1 VKFLLVLSIALIAG
15 TALASGT
22 GSVVATPPVTFIVSA
37 SGTASANA
45 TLNNTSTGGFT
56 VELQRDASCDAEV
69 DFSVAGGSPFVLAG
83 MASKTITLDCN
94 ATKLGLAR
102 CLVHAIDSNSRE
114 PLADLLAV
122 CEHTTAATLTPS
134 ATSLAFG
141 SVQIGAT
148 SALPL
153 SITNNGAAPITKLF
167 FQTDELDD
175 NFEIGLPCNP
185 DSPSCDG
192 AITPLAPGASTVVS
206 VRCAPHLSGP
216 RAAHLEVASDGGQR
230 LTQTIALSCTG
241 TAATAPVLGVEPPT
255 VSIAAPTEVVST
267 IVHTTV
273 YLSNLG
279 IGTLQITDIRPVDVD
294 PGAGFDWTFTLGGT
308 CTSLTCNLSAG
319 QQVSV
324 DLAFDPSQI
333 AARNASLLVSFTDTI
348 NRTRSIPLTGV
359 GQGATLQL
367 FGTPT
372 MLDLGSTPIG
382 KPTAV
387 VLHFSN
393 TGNRDTNATLAVA
406 PPGPYVLAP
415 PSMLTVTTTAVADVT
430 ATCTPSVPGSAAA
443 QITAIDNDT
452 MTATSITVGAT
463 CTGTTTP
470 LYASPTSINLG
481 EVRLDAGP
489 ITQSVDL
496 LSNAGTLTIA
506 SEPHLDVANVNI
518 SIGTPTATTTPATF
532 DVTVTPQTEGDL
544 ATHIIVADS
553 IGDSIL
559 IPITGRIVS
568 ANYTVPLVLDVGTF
582 CVNQPTAPS
591 NLSLTSAGTATIEV
605 SQPTVPN
612 TSGFDLGLTAPTIYP
627 AAILPSKTA
636 TISVTPE
643 RQPIAT
649 MLDATVTWT
658 TDTAAP
664 TATTQVTATF
674 IDSGGAISPRDLKWK
689 DVKVHLFSDDGKG
702 VILQNCNPG
711 GALELDPPTIKPPFF
726 IDSPSF
732 PPSLGP
738 NETTTFSVGFHP
750 IRDGVFDDTLAIS
763 SPQLPGMPLIVQL
776 HGETIT
782 DPPPQMDAG
791 QGSDALGSRTFY
803 ACSCNSNA
811 PGGGAPIVIALL
823 LIVRRRR

>member
-1 VKFLLVLSIALIAG
+1 MKYLAALPIALIAG
-15 TALASGT
+15 TASA

-37 SGTASANA
+37 TGTATANA
-45 TLNNTSTGGFT
+45 TLNNTSSGGFT
-56 VELQRDASCDAEV
+56 VELQRDPSCDAGV

-83 MASKTITLDCN
+83 LASKTIAFDCT
-94 ATKLGLAR
+94 ASKLGIER
-102 CLVHAIDSNSRE
+102 CLVHAIDSNTRE
-114 PLADLLAV
+114 PLADLLGV
-122 CEHTTAATLTPS
+122 CEHTTAATLTPG

-141 SVQIGAT
+141 SVQVGD
-148 SALPL
+148 SAAAPL
-153 SITNNGAAPITKLF
+153 SIKNNGATPITKLF
-167 FQTDELDD
+167 FQSDALDD
-175 NFEIGLPCNP
+175 NFKIGLPCNP
-185 DSPSCDG
+185 DGPACDG
-192 AITPLAPGASTVVS
+192 TITPLAPGASLVAS
-206 VRCAPHLSGP
+206 VRCSPRTTGPLS
-216 RAAHLEVASDGGQR
+216 ANLEVASDTGQH

-241 TAATAPVLGVEPPT
+241 TAATGPVLGVEPPT
-255 VSIAAPTEVVST
+255 IAIAAPTEVVST
-267 IVHTTV
+267 IVHATV

-279 IGTLQITDIRPVDVD
+279 TDTLKITDIRPVDVD

-319 QQVSV
+319 EQVSV

-333 AARNASLLVSFTDTI
+333 AARNASLLVSFIDNI
-348 NRTRSIPLTGV
+348 GRTRSIPLTGI

-382 KPTAV
+382 MPTAAT
-387 VLHFSN
+387 LHFSN
-393 TGNRDTNATLAVA
+393 TGNRDTVAALAVA

-415 PSMLTVTTTAVADVT
+415 PSMLTVTPTAVADVM
-430 ATCTPSVPGSAAA
+430 ATCTPTTGGTAAA

-452 MTATSITVGAT
+452 STDTSITVAAT
-463 CTGTTTP
+463 CTGTATP

-489 ITQSVDL
+489 ITQTVDL
-496 LSNAGTLTIA
+496 LSNAGPLTIA

-518 SIGTPTATTTPATF
+518 TVGVPATTTTPASF
-532 DVTVTPQTEGDL
+532 DVTVTPQAEGDL

-553 IGDSIL
+553 VGDSIL

-568 ANYTVPLVLDVGTF
+568 ANYIVPKTLDVGTF

-591 NLSLTSAGTATIEV
+591 ILSLTSAGTATFEV
-605 SQPTVPN
+605 SLPTVPN
-612 TSGFDLGLTAPTIYP
+612 TSGFDLGLTAPTVYP
-627 AAILPSKTA
+627 ASILPSKTA

-643 RQPIAT
+643 RQPTAT
-649 MLDATVTWT
+649 TLDAMVTWT
-658 TDTAAP
+658 TDTASP
-664 TATTQVTATF
+664 TATTEITANF
-674 IDSGGAISPRDLKWK
+674 IDSGGAIAPRGIDFGM
-689 DVKVHLFSDDGKG
+689 VKVHLFSDDGHL

-711 GALELDPPTIKPPFF
+711 GALELDPPTIKAPFF

-732 PPSLGP
+732 PTSLEP

-750 IRDGVFDDTLAIS
+750 TRVGTFVDTLAIS

-776 HGETIT
+776 QGESIT
-782 DPPPQMDAG
+782 DPPPMTDGG
-791 QGSDALGSRTFY
+791 QGSDALGTRTFY
-803 ACSCNSNA
+803 ACACNSNA

>member
-1 VKFLLVLSIALIAG
+1 
-15 TALASGT
+15 
-22 GSVVATPPVTFIVSA
+22 
-37 SGTASANA
+37 
-45 TLNNTSTGGFT
+45 
-56 VELQRDASCDAEV
+56 
-69 DFSVAGGSPFVLAG
+69 
-83 MASKTITLDCN
+83 
-94 ATKLGLAR
+94 
-102 CLVHAIDSNSRE
+102 
-114 PLADLLAV
+114 
-122 CEHTTAATLTPS
+122 
-134 ATSLAFG
+134 
-141 SVQIGAT
+141 
-148 SALPL
+148 
-153 SITNNGAAPITKLF
+153 
-167 FQTDELDD
+167 
-175 NFEIGLPCNP
+175 
-185 DSPSCDG
+185 
-192 AITPLAPGASTVVS
+192 
-206 VRCAPHLSGP
+206 
-216 RAAHLEVASDGGQR
+216 
-230 LTQTIALSCTG
+230 
-241 TAATAPVLGVEPPT
+241 VLGVEPPT
-255 VSIAAPTEVVST
+255 ISIATPTEVVST

-279 IGTLQITDIRPVDVD
+279 TGTLQITDIRPVDVD

-333 AARNASLLVSFTDTI
+333 AARNASLLVSFIDNI
-348 NRTRSIPLTGV
+348 GRTRSIPLTGV

-372 MLDLGSTPIG
+372 MLDLGTTPIG
-382 KPTAV
+382 KPTAAI
-387 VLHFSN
+387 LHFSN
-393 TGNRDTNATLAVA
+393 TGNRDTTAALAVA
-406 PPGPYVLAP
+406 PTGPYVLAP

-430 ATCTPSVPGSAAA
+430 ATCTPTVPGTASA

-452 MTATSITVGAT
+452 ITTTSITVGAT
-463 CTGTTTP
+463 CTGTMTP

-496 LSNAGTLTIA
+496 LSNAGQLTIA

-518 SIGTPTATTTPATF
+518 AVGVPTTTTTPATF

-553 IGDSIL
+553 IGDSVL

-568 ANYTVPLVLDVGTF
+568 ANYTVPASLDVGTF

-605 SQPTVPN
+605 SQPTVPI
-612 TSGFDLGLTAPTIYP
+612 TSGFELGLTAPTVYP
-627 AAILPSKTA
+627 ASILPSKTA
-636 TISVTPE
+636 TISVTPQ
-643 RQPIAT
+643 RQSIAT

-664 TATTQVTATF
+664 TATTEITANF
-674 IDSGGAISPRDLKWK
+674 IDSGGAISPRGLDFGQ
-689 DVKVHLFSDDGKG
+689 VKVHLFSDDGQR

-711 GALELDPPTIKPPFF
+711 GALELDPPTIKAPFF

-732 PPSLGP
+732 PTSLEP

-750 IRDGVFDDTLAIS
+750 TRLGIFDDTLAIS

-776 HGETIT
+776 HGVSIT
-782 DPPPQMDAG
+782 DPPPTMDGG
-791 QGSDALGSRTFY
+791 QGSDELGSRTFY